1 MNKSLETLFDHLG
14 CLYKFHQRPMTYLYN
29 TLHYYEDRLRDRA
42 ALRKKIV
49 ASITDALKEVLLH
62 SSLLKPILHYSSGST
77 CWLGSHSGD
86 SGEIPL
92 C

>member
-1 MNKSLETLFDHLG
+1 
-14 CLYKFHQRPMTYLYN
+14 MTYLYN

-49 ASITDALKEVLLH
+49 ASITDALKEVTASFTLAHDL
-62 SSLLKPILHYSSGST
+62 SLFPGATSG
-77 CWLGSHSGD
+77 LGTHSGD
-86 SGEIPL
+86 SGEISL